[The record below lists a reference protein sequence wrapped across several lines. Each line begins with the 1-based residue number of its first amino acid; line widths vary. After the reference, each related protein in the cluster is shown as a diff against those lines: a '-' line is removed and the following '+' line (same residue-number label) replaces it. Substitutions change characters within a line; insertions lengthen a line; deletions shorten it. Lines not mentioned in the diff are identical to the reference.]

1 MLTRLEIRSFA
12 VIDEA
17 VFCPIDGLNVVSGET
32 GAGKSL
38 LIDAIGL
45 IIGQKASKSLIRDG
59 KDNAYVEAVFSYSN
73 PVVDSILCD
82 NGIPLDDGNLIVSR
96 TIGRD
101 GRSIARINGSTVI
114 LSVLKDI
121 ISELVD
127 IHGQN
132 DTSRIFDAKYHI
144 DMLDRFGGDKIKKL
158 LDSYAQ
164 KLKEYKDITAEYKR
178 VAALLSSS
186 YTRVDY
192 LEYAI
197 KEITEAKFT
206 DGEEE
211 SLISKKKAM
220 SAQARN
226 ARMIEE
232 ARNYLCGQDSNGLT
246 AASRLSEALRT
257 IKRISESDSSY
268 DEYISRLENLS
279 LEVEALSFD
288 FEKSSS
294 DNSFSPDEAARI
306 EKRIG
311 LLYELQSKYGK
322 TISEI
327 NDFAV
332 NASSELDEIKN
343 ASDKSNRLK
352 LKRSECEKELL
363 EVATC
368 LSNSRK
374 EVAIMLA
381 ESITSELRDLEMP
394 NAKFYVDFKKRSKD
408 KFFNLKGIDEVTF
421 MFSSNPGQDPSNL
434 ALTASGGEASRIMLA
449 IKSILSNSDTVPTL
463 IFDEIDTGV
472 SGKASLAIAHKLHS
486 IANAHQVLCVSHTAQ
501 LACAADGN
509 FLIAKNT
516 DGNNTFTSIT
526 TLNSESKVEE
536 VSRLLSG
543 TSNKESIELAREMIS
558 EFRT

>member
-17 VFCPIDGLNVVSGET
+17 VFCPVHGLNVVSGET

-45 IIGQKASKSLIRDG
+45 ILGQKASKSIIRDG
-59 KDNAYVEAVFSYSN
+59 KDSAYVEAVFSYCN
-73 PVVDSILCD
+73 PVIDSILND
-82 NGIPLDDGNLIVSR
+82 NGIPIDDDTLIVSR

-101 GRSIARINGSTVI
+101 GRSVARINGTTVI
-114 LSVLKDI
+114 LSVLKEI
-121 ISELVD
+121 ISELID

-132 DTSRIFDAKYHI
+132 DTSRLFDTKFHI
-144 DMLDRFGGDKIKKL
+144 DMLDRFGGEKVRNQL
-158 LDSYAQ
+158 NLYTS
-164 KLKEYKDITAEYKR
+164 KLKEYKEITSEYKR
-178 VAALLSSS
+178 VMDLLNSSS
-186 YTRVDY
+186 TRVDY

-197 KEITEAKFT
+197 KEISDAKFV

-211 SLISKKKAM
+211 DLINKKKLISAL
-220 SAQARN
+220 ARN
-226 ARMIEE
+226 SRLIEE
-232 ARNYLCGQDSNGLT
+232 ARNYICGQDSNGFT

-257 IKRISESDSSY
+257 IKKISEFDSSY
-268 DEYISRLENLS
+268 SDFIQRLENLS
-279 LEVEALSFD
+279 LEVEALSYD
-288 FEKSSS
+288 YEKNAS
-294 DNSFSPDEAARI
+294 DNCFSPDEASRI

-322 TISEI
+322 TINEI
-327 NDFAV
+327 NDFASK
-332 NASSELDEIKN
+332 AQIELDEINN
-343 ASDKSNRLK
+343 ANDRSNELK
-352 LKRSECEKELL
+352 LKRRECEKELL

-368 LSNSRK
+368 LSNCRK
-374 EVAIMLA
+374 EFASILA
-381 ESITSELRDLEMP
+381 QDITSELNELEMP
-394 NAKFYVDFKKRSKD
+394 NAKFYVDFKTRDKD

-421 MFSSNPGQDPSNL
+421 MFSSNPGQAPSNL

-449 IKSILSNSDTVPTL
+449 IKNILSNSDTVPTL

-472 SGKASLAIAHKLHS
+472 SGRASLAIAHKLHS
-486 IANAHQVLCVSHTAQ
+486 IGKSHQVLCVSHTAQ

-509 FLIAKNT
+509 FLIAKST
-516 DGNNTFTSIT
+516 DGNNTFTNIT
-526 TLNSESKVEE
+526 TLDSESKVEE

-543 TSNKESIELAREMIS
+543 TSNKESIELARELIS

>member
-17 VFCPIDGLNVVSGET
+17 VFCPIQGLNVVSGET

-45 IIGQKASKSLIRDG
+45 ILGQKASRSLIRDG
-59 KDNAYVEAVFSYSN
+59 KDNAYVEAVFSYSS
-73 PVVDSILCD
+73 PVIDSILNE
-82 NGIPLDDGNLIVSR
+82 NGIPVDDDTLIVSR

-101 GRSIARINGSTVI
+101 GRSIARINGTTVI

-121 ISELVD
+121 SSELID

-132 DTSRIFDAKYHI
+132 DTSRIFDTKFHI
-144 DMLDRFGGDKIKKL
+144 DMLDRFGGEKIKNL
-158 LDSYAQ
+158 LEAYTS
-164 KLKEYKDITAEYKR
+164 KLKEYKDITSEYKR
-178 VAALLSSS
+178 VVALIDSSS
-186 YTRVDY
+186 TRVDY

-197 KEITEAKFT
+197 KEITDAKFV

-211 SLISKKKAM
+211 ELISKKKSIA
-220 SAQARN
+220 SLARN
-226 ARMIEE
+226 SRLIEE
-232 ARNYLCGQDSNGLT
+232 ARNYICGQDSNGLT
-246 AASRLSEALRT
+246 ASSRLSEALRT
-257 IKRISESDSSY
+257 IKKISETDSSY
-268 DEYISRLENLS
+268 DEFIQRLENLS

-288 FEKSSS
+288 YERASS
-294 DNSFSPDEAARI
+294 NNYFSPDEASRI

-322 TISEI
+322 TINDI
-327 NDFAV
+327 NDFALKAQNELV
-332 NASSELDEIKN
+332 DINNASERSNELKH
-343 ASDKSNRLK
+343 
-352 LKRSECEKELL
+352 KRRDCEKELL
-363 EVATC
+363 EVATS
-368 LSNSRK
+368 LSNTRK
-374 EVAIMLA
+374 EVAILLA
-381 ESITSELRDLEMP
+381 DSITSELKDLEMP
-394 NAKFYVDFKKRSKD
+394 NAKFYVDFKTRAKD

-449 IKSILSNSDTVPTL
+449 IKNILSNSDTVPTL

-472 SGKASLAIAHKLHS
+472 SGRASLAIAHKLHS
-486 IANAHQVLCVSHTAQ
+486 IGKAHQVLCVSHTAQ

-509 FLIAKNT
+509 FLIAKKT

-526 TLNSESKVEE
+526 SLDGESKIEE